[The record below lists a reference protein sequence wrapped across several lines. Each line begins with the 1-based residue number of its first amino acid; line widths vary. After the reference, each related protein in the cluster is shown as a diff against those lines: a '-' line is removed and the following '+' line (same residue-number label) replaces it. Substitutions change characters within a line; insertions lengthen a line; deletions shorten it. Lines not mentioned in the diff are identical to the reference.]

1 MNVYTHLGCA
11 VNSGPPDTP
20 ARLHHASTSDGTY
33 RPPAQRGQRRAQC
46 ARQRVLQLRSL
57 PVSKTVLARELDARS
72 CMLVRKHQE
81 PWRERHTSRS
91 FPTILCRFHPHK
103 SLVPN
108 DIRLTELGIGTCAR
122 VVSVA
127 APEGGAPV
135 ELGRR
140 LAELGFLPGEAVRIV
155 AKGLMAKAPI
165 AVRIG
170 TGTFALRLFEAACIR
185 VCPEQP
191 QPA

>member
-1 MNVYTHLGCA
+1 MVTTSTA
-11 VNSGPPDTP
+11 GPANP
-20 ARLHHASTSDGTY
+20 ASTDI
-33 RPPAQRGQRRAQC
+33 C
-46 ARQRVLQLRSL
+46 L
-57 PVSKTVLARELDARS
+57 
-72 CMLVRKHQE
+72 
-81 PWRERHTSRS
+81 
-91 FPTILCRFHPHK
+91 
-103 SLVPN
+103 N
-108 DIRLTELGIGTCAR
+108 DLGLGMPAR

-127 APEGGAPV
+127 AADTATPV

-155 AKGLMAKAPI
+155 ARGLMARAPI

-185 VCPEQP
+185 VCPEQT

>member
-1 MNVYTHLGCA
+1 MLTTGQTNLPQG
-11 VNSGPPDTP
+11 
-20 ARLHHASTSDGTY
+20 AST
-33 RPPAQRGQRRAQC
+33 
-46 ARQRVLQLRSL
+46 
-57 PVSKTVLARELDARS
+57 
-72 CMLVRKHQE
+72 
-81 PWRERHTSRS
+81 
-91 FPTILCRFHPHK
+91 
-103 SLVPN
+103 
-108 DIRLTELGIGTCAR
+108 DIQLTELAPGTRAR

-127 APEGGAPV
+127 AADASTPV

-155 AKGLMAKAPI
+155 AKGLMARAPI

>member
-1 MNVYTHLGCA
+1 ML
-11 VNSGPPDTP
+11 TP
-20 ARLHHASTSDGTY
+20 SNT
-33 RPPAQRGQRRAQC
+33 
-46 ARQRVLQLRSL
+46 
-57 PVSKTVLARELDARS
+57 PVSAPAGAG
-72 CMLVRKHQE
+72 
-81 PWRERHTSRS
+81 
-91 FPTILCRFHPHK
+91 
-103 SLVPN
+103 
-108 DIRLTELGIGTCAR
+108 IRLSELSIGTRAR
-122 VVSVA
+122 VVSIA
-127 APEGGAPV
+127 AADAATPV

-155 AKGLMAKAPI
+155 ARGLMKRAPI

>member
-1 MNVYTHLGCA
+1 MLPTPQ
-11 VNSGPPDTP
+11 SGT
-20 ARLHHASTSDGTY
+20 
-33 RPPAQRGQRRAQC
+33 PPAIPG
-46 ARQRVLQLRSL
+46 
-57 PVSKTVLARELDARS
+57 E
-72 CMLVRKHQE
+72 
-81 PWRERHTSRS
+81 
-91 FPTILCRFHPHK
+91 
-103 SLVPN
+103 
-108 DIRLTELGIGTCAR
+108 IRLADLGLGTHAR

-127 APEGGAPV
+127 STDAKAP

-155 AKGLMAKAPI
+155 ARGLMSRAPI

-191 QPA
+191 QLR

>member
-1 MNVYTHLGCA
+1 MLAT
-11 VNSGPPDTP
+11 
-20 ARLHHASTSDGTY
+20 
-33 RPPAQRGQRRAQC
+33 GQ
-46 ARQRVLQLRSL
+46 
-57 PVSKTVLARELDARS
+57 T
-72 CMLVRKHQE
+72 
-81 PWRERHTSRS
+81 
-91 FPTILCRFHPHK
+91 
-103 SLVPN
+103 
-108 DIRLTELGIGTCAR
+108 DIRLTDLAPGTRAR

-127 APEGGAPV
+127 TADASTPV

-155 AKGLMAKAPI
+155 ARGLMARAPI

-170 TGTFALRLFEAACIR
+170 TGTLRLFEAACIR